1 MKPLQRLLAI
11 VLFLGLI
18 LPKMDLRAQTKNAI
32 GKTFPEITGYALNGT
47 ETTLPND
54 ANGFVTVI
62 ILAFEKDSQDKVDT
76 WADTLIATYDTEKQ
90 IRYFELP
97 MISGFYSFMS
107 GVINGG
113 MRSGVPKPLHGN
125 VVTFYGDR
133 EKYTKALGIP
143 DMENCYLFVLDK
155 TGVVRYTEKGYSD
168 FPRIDRLFME
178 IDKLLNEPA
187 PAEKSPAVSQ
197 E

>member
-1 MKPLQRLLAI
+1 MLLIRLFAL
-11 VLFLGLI
+11 VLFLGVIALNAN
-18 LPKMDLRAQTKNAI
+18 LFAQTKNAI
-32 GKTFPEITGYALNGT
+32 GKKFPEITGYALNGT
-47 ETTLPND
+47 QTTLPND

-76 WADTLIATYDTEKQ
+76 WADTLVATYDTETQ

-107 GVINGG
+107 SIINGG
-113 MRSGVPKPLHGN
+113 MRGGVPEPLHDN

-133 EKYTKALGIP
+133 EKYTQALGIP
-143 DMENCYLFVLDK
+143 DMENSYLFVLDK
-155 TGVVRYTEKGYSD
+155 LGIVRYTEKGYSD

-178 IDKLLNEPA
+178 IDKYLAKPVSLQ
-187 PAEKSPAVSQ
+187 KRSAVWQ
-197 E
+197 Q